1 MPLGRRAS
9 SHSESPPPQASG
21 RLRRRLLGWFLLFS
35 LVPLAASNTLGYL
48 RSRGI
53 IERLIERNVESVADI
68 RARQVQGALTHQVRE
83 LQNLATAAD
92 WRAAGAFM
100 ASGRSGEGPAEGREA
115 AALERL
121 LARRH
126 EGLPG
131 FDALFLLRAD
141 GSLVVNT
148 GRVDAAAMRLPDETP
163 ITYSLVT
170 GDAVRLR
177 LLAPVRDADGLTAG
191 YLGGTIGSRGFQLL
205 FGTTAHEEGSI
216 ESYLLDGTGRPIFAA
231 HAHAELDFGTPLP
244 TPLLD
249 AGRTGRVAHYRD
261 HEGRAV
267 VGTLAAIPEPGWYYL
282 AEAPVSVVLSPL
294 TRLRT
299 LSFGFAA
306 GLCGI
311 LGMAAW
317 LVAGGIVA
325 PVRRLVSVARR
336 VGAGDLSIR
345 VHERQ
350 RDELGELAAAFNDMT
365 AELERASTRVREL
378 HRREIER
385 AGQLATVG
393 EMASSVAH
401 EIKNPVSGIGNGL
414 DLVRRRLGDDAVL
427 TPIMDEMRRQLQRI
441 EGAVRD
447 LLSYARPSAP
457 SLAAAPVA
465 SLVER
470 SARLVQMAADSASV
484 TLRLDVEPDLPLVQV
499 DAELITQ
506 ALVNVLLNAV
516 QATPPGG
523 HVVLRAGLQADAL
536 HIAITDTGRGISPE
550 DLPDIF
556 KPFFTTR
563 HAGTGLGLSITR
575 DVVERHGG
583 RMHVDSAIGRGSTFT
598 IVLPIR
604 EPAAQRVSA

>member
-1 MPLGRRAS
+1 M
-9 SHSESPPPQASG
+9 
-21 RLRRRLLGWFLLFS
+21 LFS

-68 RARQVQGALTHQVRE
+68 RARQVQGALNQQVRE
-83 LQNLATAAD
+83 LQNLASATD
-92 WRAAGAFM
+92 WRAAGAFT
-100 ASGRSGEGPAEGREA
+100 ASGRSGEGPAGGRA
-115 AALERL
+115 AATLERL
-121 LARRH
+121 LARQH
-126 EGLPG
+126 EELPG

-141 GSLVVNT
+141 GSLVVHT
-148 GRVDAAAMRLPDETP
+148 GRADAAAMRLPDRTP
-163 ITYSLVT
+163 ITYSLIT

-177 LLAPVRDADGLTAG
+177 LLAPARDADGLTAG
-191 YLGGTIGSRGFQLL
+191 YLGGTISSRGFQLL

-231 HAHAELDFGTPLP
+231 HAHAELNFATPLP

-249 AGRTGRVAHYRD
+249 AGPAGRVAHYRD
-261 HEGRAV
+261 HDGRAV
-267 VGTLAAIPEPGWYYL
+267 VGTLAAIPETGWYYL
-282 AEAPVSVVLSPL
+282 AEAPVSAVLSPL

-325 PVRRLVSVARR
+325 PVRRLVSMARR
-336 VGAGDLSIR
+336 VGAGDLGIR

-350 RDELGELAAAFNDMT
+350 RDEVGELAAAFNDMT
-365 AELERASTRVREL
+365 AELERTSTRVREL

-401 EIKNPVSGIGNGL
+401 EIKNPVSGIASGL

-470 SARLVQMAADSASV
+470 AARLVQIAADSAGV
-484 TLRLDVEPDLPLVQV
+484 TLRLDVAPGLPLVQV

-516 QATPPGG
+516 QATPAGG
-523 HVVLRAGLQADAL
+523 DVVLRAGLQADEL
-536 HIAITDTGRGISPE
+536 CIAIADTGRGISAE

-575 DVVERHGG
+575 DVVDRHGG

-598 IVLPIR
+598 ILLPIR